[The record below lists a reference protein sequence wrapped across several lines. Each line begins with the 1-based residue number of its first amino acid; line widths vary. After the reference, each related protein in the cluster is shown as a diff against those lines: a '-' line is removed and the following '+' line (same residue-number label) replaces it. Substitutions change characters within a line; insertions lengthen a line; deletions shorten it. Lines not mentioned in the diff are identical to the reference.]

1 MSQIDSNNRRIAK
14 NTIYIYF
21 RTIIVIIVSLYTSRL
36 LLETLGAEDLGIYNI
51 VGGIVALMSFFQAA
65 QAKATSRFITYELGM
80 GKKESQ
86 LRKVFSICMTIHI
99 FLAIIIIVIGETIG
113 LWMTTHLIEIPIER
127 QTAAMYVYQF
137 ALVVFCIH
145 LIRVPY
151 DAVVVSHEKMSM
163 YAYVS
168 ILEAAFQLV
177 LVYIVIKS
185 NADSLILYSGLM
197 ALTSFILYLIYYFF
211 VKKNYPMYNYY
222 YVWDK
227 DYNKKILS
235 FSGWTLFGSGANTAT
250 QQGVNLLFNNYVGL
264 VANAAMG
271 FAGQVN
277 IAVGKFINGFSTAF
291 TPQIIKY
298 YAQRDY
304 SNLHRLLTRASKFS
318 FALCYLMALPLIVNM
333 DFVLHL
339 WLGNRVPEYTSEFC
353 QLILIC
359 TIIDSTTG
367 IFNTTVTATGKIK
380 AYQICISISFLLD
393 LFFCFLL
400 FIMKLP
406 PIIVFGSRILTRG
419 IINMFIGMYYTQKNA
434 NYKATEFS
442 LKVLAPVIVTVI
454 VTALPIYIL
463 KLHTMGCCRLL
474 LTGLSSVLI
483 TGFCVLFVIMDKIER
498 TSIIQKFKL
507 RRQ

>member
-264 VANAAMG
+264 VANAAIG

-277 IAVGKFINGFSTAF
+277 TAVSKFVNGFSTAF

-298 YAQRDY
+298 YAQKDY
-304 SNLHRLLTRASKFS
+304 NNLHLLLTRASKFS
-318 FALCYLMALPLIVNM
+318 FALCYMIALPLIVNM
-333 DFVLHL
+333 DFILHV
-339 WLGNRVPEYTSEFC
+339 WLGDNVPQYTRIFC
-353 QLILIC
+353 QMILIC
-359 TIIDSTTG
+359 TIIDATTG
-367 IFNTTVTATGKIK
+367 IFNTTITATARIK
-380 AYQICISISFLLD
+380 GYQICISISYLMD
-393 LFFCFLL
+393 LL
-400 FIMKLP
+400 FCVCLFALNTP
-406 PIIVFGSRILTRG
+406 PYIVFASRILTRG
-419 IINMFIGMYYTQKNA
+419 IFNMLIGMYFTQKNA
-434 NYKATEFS
+434 EYKVRIYIFN
-442 LKVLAPVIVTVI
+442 VLMPVIFTIVI
-454 VTALPIYIL
+454 TIYPVYLLNMLAEGWI
-463 KLHTMGCCRLL
+463 CLL
-474 LTGLSSVLI
+474 LTSGVSVILTCFAVI
-483 TGFCVLFVIMDKIER
+483 FVIMDKTER
-498 TSIIQKFKL
+498 TVIFSKMKL
-507 RRQ
+507 VR